1 MKSSVITNAQTKLAV
16 GSMRAKMELQAAVTP
31 ILVSAS
37 TSLTSIGLAGFCDI
51 DGNGVMQKFLKM
63 FFNITLFGGIIMAG
77 VGVATL
83 LRTVV
88 ALASGEQAQPGAIG
102 KGVGFLVGGIILMA
116 LKKILTGMIGSDP
129 TTMTFL

>member
-16 GSMRAKMELQAAVTP
+16 GSMRAKMELQRAATP

-37 TSLTSIGLAGFCDI
+37 TSLASIGLAGFCDI